1 MHLIRASFSATWS
14 KQLTKRKGR
23 LRKAKWPAHLKS
35 NNIYI
40 DPPGS
45 GLDSRLTVDRKIHQ
59 RPVTSFIFFDN
70 VNSLLLCVSLLYF
83 VPLLLTVWSAS
94 SKEKKWE
101 AKRRIGKKE
110 MVAVLILFIVACL
123 WRWCVYVIPYNN
135 KDNNSSFFGAIVTLI
150 SRSGSCPA
158 VALTRNCRTTRSV
171 IRHSQERRC
180 QKRQTRRLQGKNQG
194 KWKEIDSFFISEII
208 IIIINNHNNKK
219 RRNWRSGFV
228 LWPRRTFNWMTSTF

>member
-1 MHLIRASFSATWS
+1 MPHFPPLDRNNWQKKKRQIAQSKVTSAF
-14 KQLTKRKGR
+14 KIKK
-23 LRKAKWPAHLKS
+23 
-35 NNIYI
+35 NIYI

-83 VPLLLTVWSAS
+83 VPLLLRVWSAS

-135 KDNNSSFFGAIVTLI
+135 KGQQQQLLWSD
-150 SRSGSCPA
+150 
-158 VALTRNCRTTRSV
+158 RNTYLPERLV
-171 IRHSQERRC
+171 PRRC
-180 QKRQTRRLQGKNQG
+180 
-194 KWKEIDSFFISEII
+194 
-208 IIIINNHNNKK
+208 INAQLSNDPVCN
-219 RRNWRSGFV
+219 
-228 LWPRRTFNWMTSTF
+228 

>member
-1 MHLIRASFSATWS
+1 MSIPCYF
-14 KQLTKRKGR
+14 
-23 LRKAKWPAHLKS
+23 
-35 NNIYI
+35 
-40 DPPGS
+40 
-45 GLDSRLTVDRKIHQ
+45 
-59 RPVTSFIFFDN
+59 
-70 VNSLLLCVSLLYF
+70 VSLFYILSLFYWQF
-83 VPLLLTVWSAS
+83 GAQVQKTQ
-94 SKEKKWE
+94 KWE

-208 IIIINNHNNKK
+208 IIIINNHNNKQGGTEEAASYYDPAGLLIE
-219 RRNWRSGFV
+219 WRVRFSFEK
-228 LWPRRTFNWMTSTF
+228 TFEVCRSEAFFCVWE